1 MAFEK
6 RSASQV
12 CTLAPQRPAWS
23 FRLAGGGLGTSGP
36 SAAMPFSQYPYLTLT
51 QAQAASV
58 QAGDVFQLYT
68 SGTLKETTLFSVQ
81 AVSAPASGNQ
91 SVWFLPQPQAIP
103 SSSDTATSI
112 PRPAQPKWLGAIGHV
127 TALTYSFTC
136 PGGPDQ
142 MSCLLQ
148 VPPDYRTDALNP
160 GRIVQVWRGAS
171 CCWEGKLDEPS
182 PDVSGWTV
190 TAHGAGT
197 YGTDFTATY
206 TTWNADN
213 PVNTAIGRGLR
224 WQNPGIGTPSGIYLA
239 QQVDSGAQMIT
250 DFLNLLCTG
259 GGLSW
264 MVGPSGA
271 SGNPASSWALTVFPL
286 PADLY
291 GQPQYPPGRIL
302 VSSSP
307 VPRTLAD
314 DINTLVL
321 RYQITADIAATSTAA
336 AIPATYGTVIVTQP
350 ESVLAHGPMEYY
362 LDTSSAGVQT
372 AAQVQAIG
380 NNILQKYVRAS
391 FAGPFNVGPGQL
403 LNAGGVPVDLGC
415 EKAGSLVQLM
425 VTDAPYGGEVAAAPL
440 IFMTGTYEFDDTTDT
455 ATVTPMQGVRYDMS
469 SLISAMYPG
478 KFS

>member
-1 MAFEK
+1 MAFER

-12 CTLAPQRPAWS
+12 CTLTPQRPAWS
-23 FRLAGGGLGTSGP
+23 FRLAGGGLGISGP
-36 SAAMPFSQYPYLTLT
+36 AAAQPFSRYPYLTLT

-58 QAGDVFQLYT
+58 QAGDIFRLST
-68 SGTLKETTLFSVQ
+68 SGTLKETTLFTVQ
-81 AVSAPASGNQ
+81 QVAAPVSGNQ
-91 SVWFLPQPQAIP
+91 TVWFLPQPQAGP
-103 SSSDTATSI
+103 TSADTATSI

-127 TALTYSFTC
+127 SALKYSFTC

-148 VPPDYRTDALNP
+148 VPPGYRTDALNP
-160 GRIVQVWRGAS
+160 GRVVQVWRGAS
-171 CCWEGKLDEPS
+171 CCWEGKLDEGS
-182 PDVSGWTV
+182 PATEGWSL

-197 YGTDFTATY
+197 YGMDFTAAY

-213 PVNTAIGRGLR
+213 PVNAAIGRGLR
-224 WQNPGIGTPSGIYLA
+224 WQNPGIGTPSGIYLG
-239 QQVDSGAQMIT
+239 QLVDSGAQTIT
-250 DFLNLLCTG
+250 AFLNLLCTG
-259 GGLSW
+259 GGLTW
-264 MVGPSGA
+264 LVTPSGA
-271 SGNPASSWALTVFPL
+271 SGNPAGAWSLVVIPL

-291 GQPQYPPGRIL
+291 GKPQYPPGRIL

-307 VPRTLAD
+307 VPRTLTA
-314 DINTLVL
+314 DINTLII

-336 AIPATYGTVIVTQP
+336 AKPATYGTVTVAQQA
-350 ESVLAHGPMEYY
+350 SVLAHGPMEYY

-380 NNILQKYVRAS
+380 NSILTKYVRAS
-391 FAGPFNVGPGQL
+391 FAGAFSVGPGQL

-415 EKAGSLVQLM
+415 EKAGSLVQVM

-455 ATVTPMQGVRYDMS
+455 ATVTPMQGVRTDMA
-469 SLISAMYPG
+469 SLIAAMYPS